1 MERMRTEGAMENH
14 KTPPEEIAYEHCV
27 LCGGVTAIRR
37 ETSVSERADYI
48 EGGGQLCPSCYR
60 RLYRLTPVHA

>member
-1 MERMRTEGAMENH
+1 MENH

-48 EGGGQLCPSCYR
+48 YTAADAMLPMAAGADRARISSGWAAPLE
-60 RLYRLTPVHA
+60 